1 MTYTVMTLYNVMFV
15 LQEEESITLED
26 LFLIQYEPQ
35 VLSAA
40 SSKVM
45 MHFFPH
51 ARQDLDYPR
60 IRRQPKDDYIY
71 KRTALRSIDNLTQS
85 RFHKTVNVSRHT
97 APVSV
102 SRHMS
107 IRGTTIKKNKMTTS
121 VPEFPVSEEV
131 IKSITTFCYPGNFLP
146 LRYYDFIQLILQ
158 LLWL

>member
-1 MTYTVMTLYNVMFV
+1 MTYTVMTLYNIMFV

-71 KRTALRSIDNLTQS
+71 KRTAMRSIDNLTQS

-146 LRYYDFIQLILQ
+146 
-158 LLWL
+158 